1 MVQNWLVEFVKSFIF
16 GFASE
21 KLLIVSTADK
31 SCWQMEC
38 NERVLCGTG
47 EVELDPN
54 IVSEEAGKLYSE
66 LQVQHSCLPRI
77 ICHVFSK

>member
-1 MVQNWLVEFVKSFIF
+1 
-16 GFASE
+16 
-21 KLLIVSTADK
+21 
-31 SCWQMEC
+31 MEC

-66 LQVQHSCLPRI
+66 LQVCNILVSQEKYAMFL
-77 ICHVFSK
+77 